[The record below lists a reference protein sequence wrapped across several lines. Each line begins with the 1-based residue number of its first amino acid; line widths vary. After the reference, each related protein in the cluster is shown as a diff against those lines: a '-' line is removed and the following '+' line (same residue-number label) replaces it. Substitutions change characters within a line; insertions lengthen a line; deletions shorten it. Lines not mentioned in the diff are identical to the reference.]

1 MNPNSAGEPSSYQQY
16 GGATQYGGNQYG
28 HEEQDIDQYGDG
40 QYDQEG
46 NSPLRL
52 PVTIYGKF
60 GHEFDI
66 FASIDNGAK
75 ESWMSLT
82 MLNYLELPYKAAHKS
97 QRTHSM
103 RIDNENVESLG
114 SVVCELSLSTAGSK
128 LQKFVFQVYKHY
140 FPRVILGMK
149 STEKEVMGKYL
160 TKAVQSPVPQER
172 YKTIKL
178 LLIRWK
184 EEGGLQCAGEVD
196 SLRTTFWNQFSVNGD
211 LFCIPTSNS
220 AAALEAHVSNFA
232 NGCSAGDLL
241 IIYYSGHGERQRG
254 GRLGLVQ

>member
-1 MNPNSAGEPSSYQQY
+1 
-16 GGATQYGGNQYG
+16 
-28 HEEQDIDQYGDG
+28 
-40 QYDQEG
+40 
-46 NSPLRL
+46 
-52 PVTIYGKF
+52 
-60 GHEFDI
+60 
-66 FASIDNGAK
+66 
-75 ESWMSLT
+75 MSLT

-97 QRTHSM
+97 QRTNSM
-103 RIDNENVESLG
+103 GIDNENVESMG
-114 SVVCELSLSTAGSK
+114 TVVCELSLSTAGSK

-184 EEGGLQCAGEVD
+184 EEGGLQCAGEVH

-211 LFCIPTSNS
+211 LFRIPTSNS
-220 AAALEAHVSNFA
+220 AAALEAHVSNFTS
-232 NGCSAGDLL
+232 GCSAGDLL

>member
-1 MNPNSAGEPSSYQQY
+1 MPVSRPDVFADVLKKDTGSHHGGSGLVSDRNRADDYSANQYSTNDIYSTNQYPQYSASQGSMNPNGAGEPSSYQQY
-16 GGATQYGGNQYG
+16 GSATKYGGKQYGR
-28 HEEQDIDQYGDG
+28 EEQDINQYGDE

-52 PVTIYGKF
+52 PITIYGKS

-103 RIDNENVESLG
+103 RIDNRNVESMG
-114 SVVCELSLSTAGSK
+114 TVVCELSLSTAGSK
-128 LQKFVFQVYKHY
+128 LQKFIFQVYKHY
-140 FPRVILGMK
+140 LPRVILGMK

-172 YKTIKL
+172 YKIIKL

-196 SLRTTFWNQFSVNGD
+196 SV
-211 LFCIPTSNS
+211 
-220 AAALEAHVSNFA
+220 
-232 NGCSAGDLL
+232 
-241 IIYYSGHGERQRG
+241 
-254 GRLGLVQ
+254 